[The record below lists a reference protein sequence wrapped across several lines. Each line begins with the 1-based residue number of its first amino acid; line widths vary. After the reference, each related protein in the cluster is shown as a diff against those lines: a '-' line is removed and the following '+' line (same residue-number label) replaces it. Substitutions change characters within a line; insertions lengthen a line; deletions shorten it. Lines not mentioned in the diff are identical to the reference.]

1 MKKKRID
8 LLLVEDNLA
17 DADLIEELLADSQL
31 STYKITA
38 VDRLADAIAH
48 LKSESFDV
56 ILLDLSLPDSHGL
69 ETLEQVV
76 LNAQTLP
83 VLVLTGL
90 TDREL
95 AVQAVREGAQ
105 DYLVKGKF
113 DCDLL
118 LRAIS
123 YALERKQTLEELRR
137 SEERYH
143 KLASELDLQVQERT
157 AQLQKSLEVEAM
169 LKRITDKVRDS
180 LDPNQIIETAVR
192 ELAQVIGVNLTQVSL
207 YDPKSQTFTISY
219 QATGQSNG
227 KNQNMSAD
235 LPEKAD
241 LYRQF
246 FPLTFQSRPQ
256 LYQQLMKGECFQF
269 SEIADTPDQ
278 EAESILACPLQDVL
292 TNRKNSQTQ
301 ESQDN
306 IQRKTSLSQPD
317 ETLILGYLW
326 LRNDADYEFNDL
338 EVRLVQQVAAQCAIA
353 LRQAQLYQSSLTQV
367 KELERLHQLKD
378 DFLSTVCHELRTPMA
393 NIKMAL
399 DMLDMFTS
407 PQNSLVLSSTT
418 TGNSL
423 KAEPGRSSTLT
434 NINTASASEK
444 ITAYLQ
450 MAQVEC
456 DREIKLINDLL
467 DLQRLDAEIDTLDGI
482 PIQLQNWLPHV
493 TEAFQYRIAKS
504 EHILELAIDPELPPF
519 VTDPT
524 ALGRIVSEMLNNACK
539 YTPANPGEVI
549 RLSATCRQ
557 NNQQNKF
564 YLSVSNSGVEI
575 PESERVHIFEKFY
588 RIPSPDPW
596 KQGGTGLGL
605 ALVKKLVSYLG
616 GSISVHSGNG
626 QTTFTLEFS
635 QHDPYGE

>member
-1 MKKKRID
+1 
-8 LLLVEDNLA
+8 
-17 DADLIEELLADSQL
+17 
-31 STYKITA
+31 
-38 VDRLADAIAH
+38 
-48 LKSESFDV
+48 
-56 ILLDLSLPDSHGL
+56 
-69 ETLEQVV
+69 
-76 LNAQTLP
+76 
-83 VLVLTGL
+83 
-90 TDREL
+90 
-95 AVQAVREGAQ
+95 
-105 DYLVKGKF
+105 
-113 DCDLL
+113 
-118 LRAIS
+118 
-123 YALERKQTLEELRR
+123 
-137 SEERYH
+137 
-143 KLASELDLQVQERT
+143 
-157 AQLQKSLEVEAM
+157 
-169 LKRITDKVRDS
+169 
-180 LDPNQIIETAVR
+180 
-192 ELAQVIGVNLTQVSL
+192 VIGVNLTQVSL
-207 YDPKSQTFTISY
+207 YDPKSKTFTISY
-219 QATGQSNG
+219 QVQREANG
-227 KNQNMSAD
+227 TSQNPSISGS
-235 LPEKAD
+235 EKAM
-241 LYRQF
+241 LYRDLLPF
-246 FPLTFQSRPQ
+246 NFHSCPQ
-256 LYQQLMKGECFQF
+256 LYEQLMRGESFQF
-269 SEIADTPDQ
+269 SEIVDAPNQ
-278 EAESILACPLQDVL
+278 KAETILACPLQNVL
-292 TNRKNSQTQ
+292 TNPKNYEKRENYPNIST
-301 ESQDN
+301 ENSLNKQDE
-306 IQRKTSLSQPD
+306 RV
-317 ETLILGYLW
+317 ILGYLW
-326 LRNDADYEFNDL
+326 LRNHADYEFNDL

-378 DFLSTVCHELRTPMA
+378 DFLCTVCHELRTPMA

-407 PQNSLVLSSTT
+407 QQNSLVLSSTT

-504 EHILELAIDPELPPF
+504 EHILEVAIDPELPPF

-557 NNQQNKF
+557 NKL